1 MSEKK
6 NKEHQRKKIVIAG
19 GGTGGHIYPAIA
31 MARALLKKDPDIDIH
46 FVGTAQGLETK
57 IIPREGWPLHL
68 LNVGKLNYAGSYLKK
83 LMTLLRIPWAF
94 VQSSALLF
102 ELKPQAVLGVGGYAS
117 GPFVLIASLLGFRA
131 SLWEPNAI
139 PGLTNRWLSRFVRR
153 SYIVFED
160 ARKFLH
166 SNEIK
171 LVGLPVREVLES
183 QIEKHAPRTDNFFHV
198 LVFGGSQGARAI
210 NQVVCEAILSE
221 FEWRKNI
228 KFMHQTGPLDFA
240 DIQNKYKDQKQ
251 IEAREYLHDMEK
263 QYAWADLVI
272 CRAGASTVA
281 EIAACGK
288 ATLFIPLPWAADD
301 HQVKNAQTLV
311 DASAADMILQKD
323 LSKDVL
329 VKKIQDLSQD
339 PAKLKSFESKV
350 KMFYKAKAAD
360 RMADLL
366 LNQMGDG

>member
-1 MSEKK
+1 MLNEQDKV
-6 NKEHQRKKIVIAG
+6 RKKIVIAG
-19 GGTGGHIYPAIA
+19 GGTGGHIYPAVA
-31 MARALLKKDPDIDIH
+31 MARALLKKDPDIEIH

-68 LNVGKLNYAGSYLKK
+68 LDVGKLNYAGSYFKK
-83 LMTLLRIPWAF
+83 LITLLKIPWSF
-94 VQSSALLF
+94 VQSAVLLF
-102 ELKPQAVLGVGGYAS
+102 EIKPQAVLGVGGYAS
-117 GPFVLIASLLGFRA
+117 GPFVLISSFLGFRA

-139 PGLTNRWLSRFVRR
+139 PGLTNRWLSRFIRR
-153 SYIVFED
+153 SYIVFEE

-166 SNEIK
+166 SSEIEI
-171 LVGLPVREVLES
+171 VGLPVRDALEAE
-183 QIEKHAPRTDNFFHV
+183 IEKHTPRADDFFHV
-198 LVFGGSQGARAI
+198 LIFGGSQGARAI
-210 NQVVCEAILSE
+210 NQVVSTAVLLG

-240 DIQNKYKDQKQ
+240 EIQKKYADQKQ
-251 IEAREYLHDMEK
+251 IEPREYLHDMEK

-288 ATLFIPLPWAADD
+288 AALFIPLPWAADD

-311 DASAADMILQKD
+311 DAGAADMILQKD
-323 LSKDVL
+323 LSPEIL
-329 VKKIQDLSQD
+329 IKKIQDLAQNRI
-339 PAKLKSFESKV
+339 KLKNFESQV
-350 KMFYKAKAAD
+350 KMFYKPKAAD

-366 LNQMGDG
+366 LNQMGEG